1 MYLSTGGVLGLATI
15 AVLVA
20 VIVLGALF
28 SVVLVGLASIVAVA
42 LSGIPVAR
50 IERWRLGLVDENGV
64 TDPHRTPD
72 KPGVRPWVYFR
83 LKEGVTW
90 RELGYTMLM
99 ISILCWVDMIVIA
112 GVTTVVTSLM
122 FGPAYID
129 QVPLWLTSLLSMA
142 GLVLAVASAYPLA
155 GWAGVRAAMA
165 RAILAPRMDDNDP
178 RLVELTQSR
187 ARLVDAFEIERR
199 RIERDLHD
207 GAQQRLLALSME
219 LGIARMELPDE
230 SPAAESVERAHRLT
244 KEALTDLRE
253 LIRGVHPK
261 ILTDRGLDAALREVA
276 DRATVPVDLDL
287 AIPHRLPQSVEVAAY
302 FAVVEALTNVTKHSG
317 ARRARVAASVRF
329 DRLSVQIRDDGQ
341 GGADPARGTGLTGL
355 ADRVAALEGKV
366 SFASPIGGP
375 TVVHVEIPCRS

>member
-1 MYLSTGGVLGLATI
+1 M
-15 AVLVA
+15 LVA
-20 VIVLGALF
+20 VIALGALF

-50 IERWRLGLVDENGV
+50 IERWRLGLVDENEV
-64 TDPHRTPD
+64 ADPHRTPD
-72 KPGVRPWVYFR
+72 KPGVRAWVYYR

-99 ISILCWVDMIVIA
+99 ISILCWVDMIVIT
-112 GVTTVVTSLM
+112 GVTTVVTSLV

-129 QVPLWLTSLLSMA
+129 EVPIWLTSLLSMA

-155 GWAGVRAAMA
+155 GWAGVRAAIA
-165 RAILAPRMDDNDP
+165 RAILAPRTDDHDP

-219 LGIARMELPDE
+219 LGMARMELPDR

-244 KEALTDLRE
+244 KEALTALRE

-287 AIPHRLPQSVEVAAY
+287 TIPHRLPQSVEVAAY

-329 DRLSVQIRDDGQ
+329 DRLSVQIRDDGL

-355 ADRVAALEGKV
+355 ADRVAALDGKV
-366 SFASPIGGP
+366 SFASPVGGP
-375 TVVHVEIPCRS
+375 TVVHVEIPCGS